1 MSDIVFDRML
11 FDYLEKKNDQSNV
24 IARLSA
30 EVERLRLTDDEK
42 EAIEITIDYLNRTGC
57 RNTQVQTTLRGLLKR
72 LGGSHE

>member
-1 MSDIVFDRML
+1 MKLWGIVDGDMKDLR
-11 FDYLEKKNDQSNV
+11 
-24 IARLSA
+24 A
-30 EVERLRLTDDEK
+30 EIERLRLTDDEK